1 MEIPQVETY
10 LPELMPFMSSLADS
24 FKQGELASWPA
35 MAERVNGF
43 FTPATMQK
51 VNNAVPGWIEMAS
64 YNQGVTLVHVT
75 AVLTSLLLCPE
86 FHIALPEQQALMKWV
101 VLFHDVA
108 KKPQAGKRDF
118 IHGFRSAAVAGR
130 ALPKLGFAVQDS
142 TELEAWALLTDNA
155 ITQGDGE
162 DIQDNR
168 QLPKIISGIGRIF
181 GHESP
186 AALVIKT
193 VLFHMSINVL
203 AQWPQTAPLSD
214 VEIQQYIDE
223 PLLPLLKI
231 MNMVDN
237 DAWGFFEAER
247 KQREREETLAV
258 FQRIEQLIQ
267 PKIVS

>member
-1 MEIPQVETY
+1 MKIPQVETY
-10 LPELMPFMSSLADS
+10 LPELMPFISSLADS
-24 FKQGELASWPA
+24 FRQGHLASWPV

-51 VNNAVPGWIEMAS
+51 VNNVVPGWIEMAS

-86 FHIALPEQQALMKWV
+86 FHTASSEQQALMKWI

-108 KKPQAGKRDF
+108 KKPQSGKRDF

-181 GHESP
+181 DHESP

-231 MNMVDN
+231 MNIVDN

-258 FQRIEQLIQ
+258 FQRIEHLSQHT
-267 PKIVS
+267 